1 MWEVFAALLGVPAV
15 PLSVDIEPNDFSY
28 PISGDQPCGENLQLS
43 EEGRAARSALRDLR
57 EEARRIERRADDGDS
72 SEGGWP
78 AARGVWEGVRDGGL
92 DILRNRSRDLEIA
105 AMTIEALARTDG
117 FIGLAAGFAMA
128 RVMVE
133 STWGDLFP
141 IPDPEDGPADEQA
154 VVEERTL
161 PLQRLVG
168 IDSEGLLIPAI
179 LHIPFTKSRS
189 DEEYALCHWRSSRD
203 LVREESEEKLKLAI
217 ERGAVS
223 PAQFEQAVASTPV
236 PHLREVFLELGYAA
250 EQWELLSN
258 AVSSAS
264 DGAAVLPAGPIRD
277 LFEECDAAIRT
288 FAPGAVPQTKEEPV
302 DSDVGA
308 AAEGNPTEA
317 GDGEVGE
324 GRRGAPANR
333 SEAFDQLES
342 IAGFFERRDPHSLVG
357 AQIRNVVRLGRLPRE
372 AYYRELLRDEAALAM
387 LFRAAGMDGEG
398 ASVDGGES
406 DG

>member
-1 MWEVFAALLGVPAV
+1 M
-15 PLSVDIEPNDFSY
+15 PLSVDLDPNDFSY

-43 EEGRAARSALRDLR
+43 EEGRAVRSALRDLR

-72 SEGGWP
+72 SDGGWP

-92 DILRNRSRDLEIA
+92 QILRNRTRDLEIA

-117 FIGLAAGFAMA
+117 FIGLAAGFAMT
-128 RVMVE
+128 RCMVE

-141 IPDPEDGPADEQA
+141 IPDPEDGPADDQA
-154 VVEERTL
+154 VVDERTL

-189 DEEYALCHWRSSRD
+189 DEEYALCHWRSSRE
-203 LVREESEEKLKLAI
+203 LIHEESEEKLKLAV

-223 PAQFEQAVASTPV
+223 PAQFEQAVGSTPL
-236 PHLREVFLELGYAA
+236 PHLREVFLELGYAV

-258 AVSSAS
+258 TVSDAS
-264 DGAAVLPAGPIRD
+264 GGAAVLPAGPIRD

-288 FAPGAVPQTKEEPV
+288 FAPAAVSQPEEESGAG
-302 DSDVGA
+302 DVGTDA
-308 AAEGNPTEA
+308 DSTPAEA
-317 GDGEVGE
+317 VDGESG
-324 GRRGAPANR
+324 GRRGALTSRA
-333 SEAFDQLES
+333 EAFDLLVT
-342 IAGFFERRDPHSLVG
+342 IADFFERRDPHSLIG

-372 AYYRELLRDEAALAM
+372 AYFRELLRDEVALAT
-387 LFRAAGMDGEG
+387 LLRAAGMDGEG
-398 ASVDGGES
+398 ASVEGGDG
-406 DG
+406 DD